1 MPVTQGTPEKF
12 CLLVIALWC
21 KLLRLYVTQA
31 LHGSLKPWQHRAAAF
46 LYTAIGPVQSLLCD
60 LAAGRTASCVG
71 TELCPHP
78 FCRFVNHARNVW
90 DRAVTLLPRVDQLW
104 YKYIHMEEMLGNVPA
119 ARQIFERWMQWEPDH
134 HGWAAYVKVT
144 CCTVP

>member
-1 MPVTQGTPEKF
+1 MALSTLGSIGLLPSFTQPLVLYRVCSVT
-12 CLLVIALWC
+12 LLLAEL
-21 KLLRLYVTQA
+21 
-31 LHGSLKPWQHRAAAF
+31 RAAISVK
-46 LYTAIGPVQSLLCD
+46 L
-60 LAAGRTASCVG
+60 R
-71 TELCPHP
+71 PHP
-78 FCRFVNHARNVW
+78 FRRFVNHARNVW

-144 CCTVP
+144 SCTVPWLRSQ

>member
-1 MPVTQGTPEKF
+1 M
-12 CLLVIALWC
+12 
-21 KLLRLYVTQA
+21 
-31 LHGSLKPWQHRAAAF
+31 
-46 LYTAIGPVQSLLCD
+46 
-60 LAAGRTASCVG
+60 
-71 TELCPHP
+71 
-78 FCRFVNHARNVW
+78 W

-144 CCTVP
+144 HCTVPWFCSQCCACAFEDPVLRPSKVAAELASASTSLF